1 MSKEHVL
8 VDYIAIMLFIVFIS
22 ADQLVA
28 PEAIGITVTL
38 LAVVLVIVL
47 VVTVVFIYRYY
58 KRPKHYKYTTGTDE
72 MDTHPPHMSRL
83 LTSTPILDD
92 IIGQGRFAK
101 VYRIQLNGQ
110 HVAIKTFNST
120 FQDSWNREKDIY
132 STPELSHSNILH
144 FLDADRRMLEGAD
157 AFCLIFE
164 YQPNGSLYDYLQ
176 HCTVSLKEFSTLT
189 QSAAS
194 GLAHLHSEISQGS
207 LVKKPA
213 IAHRDLK
220 SKNILVKSDMTSCI
234 SDFGLAIKLNQGEH
248 PNDAQG
254 QVSTCIIY
262 RAHNSFKFERLFSTC
277 PA

>member
-1 MSKEHVL
+1 MYL
-8 VDYIAIMLFIVFIS
+8 LQLLFIVFIS
-22 ADQLVA
+22 TDQLVA

-38 LAVVLVIVL
+38 LAAVLIIVL
-47 VVTVVFIYRYY
+47 IITVVFIYRYFQ
-58 KRPKHYKYTTGTDE
+58 RPKQYKYTDDI
-72 MDTHPPHMSRL
+72 DTHPQHNMSRL
-83 LTSTPILDD
+83 LTSTPVLDD
-92 IIGQGRFAK
+92 LIGQGRFAK
-101 VYRIQLNGQ
+101 VYRITLNGQ
-110 HVAIKTFNST
+110 QVAIKTFNST
-120 FQDSWNREKDIY
+120 FQDSWNREKEIY
-132 STPELSHSNILH
+132 STSELSHANILH

-176 HCTVSLKEFSTLT
+176 HCTVSLKEFSTLS

-207 LVKKPA
+207 VVKKPA

-254 QVSTCIIY
+254 QVSTCRTHLI
-262 RAHNSFKFERLFSTC
+262 HFKRFFKLKLQLI
-277 PA
+277 